1 MNTNPNTA
9 PVGKEIS
16 EELREALIS
25 IGRGLGTIAVY
36 GMNHPSVDQ
45 IIGHTFEALQ
55 TALQAG
61 NVTVG
66 SFNGVLTV
74 DEEPVTVRDIPIRTL
89 EKRLIAMKISH
100 LVLHAGLS
108 EEELKQLLSALCSP
122 SGEAMKETLAQS
134 GLKHVEMEDVKYVTL
149 RDGEKKSGSGEGEAA
164 DIPQAQVSQIVAFLK
179 GQPGAAADPNGLK
192 KAITDPEKLGQ
203 MIMEAAAIRQSGVD
217 VQNGESLADI
227 VIGCLRRTYDGLRKE
242 EEFESPRGKANLTKA
257 MMLLEKSVLDKIH
270 KSLGE
275 KHPEMDR
282 RIMKA
287 IREMEEERQFEVM
300 SSHYFA
306 QSEKLNAVE
315 GKMVEA
321 IKSYGAEKAIQQLK
335 EAGIP
340 QKDWQRLMIQAG
352 EAPAQDSGAGGNGL
366 PGVDMSALAV
376 VLDKLEGLMQIETQ
390 DPAQMKTLATV
401 TKNGLTSYTDRIE
414 KRIEELEGHVTLQNS
429 KSYTIEDH
437 ADHLDKED
445 LMLEISNLTLALVQ
459 PLTVVNASV
468 EAARKHVTDEL
479 PREMLDLAYLSG
491 ERMQALSKRMMILV
505 GYPTLDRTK

>member
-1 MNTNPNTA
+1 M
-9 PVGKEIS
+9 
-16 EELREALIS
+16 
-25 IGRGLGTIAVY
+25 
-36 GMNHPSVDQ
+36 
-45 IIGHTFEALQ
+45 
-55 TALQAG
+55 
-61 NVTVG
+61 
-66 SFNGVLTV
+66 
-74 DEEPVTVRDIPIRTL
+74 RDIPIRTL
-89 EKRLIAMKISH
+89 EKRLIAMKVSH

-108 EEELKQLLSALCSP
+108 EEELKQLLNALCAQ
-122 SGEAMKETLAQS
+122 SGEAMKESLAQS

-149 RDGEKKSGSGEGEAA
+149 RDGEKKSGAGDGEAA
-164 DIPQAQVSQIVAFLK
+164 AIPQAQVSQIVAFLK
-179 GQPGAAADPNGLK
+179 GQPGSTDPNTLK

-203 MIMEAAAIRQSGVD
+203 MIMEAAAIRQSNVD

-242 EEFESPRGKANLTKA
+242 EEFDSPRGKANLTKA

-287 IREMEEERQFEVM
+287 IREMEEERHFEVL
-300 SSHYFA
+300 SSHYLA
-306 QSEKLNAVE
+306 QSEKLDAVE
-315 GKMVEA
+315 SKMVEA
-321 IKSYGAEKAIQQLK
+321 IKNYGAEKAMQQFK
-335 EAGIP
+335 DAGIP
-340 QKDWQRLMIQAG
+340 QKDWQRLMVQAG
-352 EAPAQDSGAGGNGL
+352 EAPAAGGGEGGNGL

-390 DPAQMKTLATV
+390 DPAQMKTLNTV
-401 TKNGLTSYTDRIE
+401 TKNGVTSYTDRIE
-414 KRIEELEGHVTLQNS
+414 KRIEELEGHVELQNS

-437 ADHLDKED
+437 ADHLDRED

-468 EAARKHVTDEL
+468 EAARKYVTDEL
-479 PREMLDLAYLSG
+479 PSEMLDLAFTSG

-505 GYPTLDRTK
+505 GYPTLEKTKKP